1 MATHP
6 DNLRA
11 RLEDRAD
18 LLEATRLRYRALRGL
33 LASFFWKE
41 RVRAQ
46 FELLLEVARTQ
57 PEVDATLAAL
67 KRRAAAEGWPAS
79 AAPMKLMREVERLRE
94 DVQRVAF
101 KRLPAP
107 GRPATLGEALLKLEE
122 TVLEAGPLLGRHIWA
137 RAVELLPRNLPEL
150 RAACAAAEVFEHVF
164 KRPAPDGGLPFT
176 VKEAEALQR
185 ALPLAETAL
194 AALWQRLEHFD
205 TRGQVKRF
213 LLARVSRAPRRVP
226 RSGPELLLHAAFW
239 RGVAWARL
247 RAVLAERLAPVVPAD
262 AEVPALL
269 AWLAAR
275 EGRGAEPRT
284 GGPGP
289 SASEVPGSQP
299 PTRALWGDDSRMGW
313 SVGHASAGRPEGLGG
328 AGVEVAEEVRL
339 PACEAFGEGRAGLFE
354 LAAQLALL
362 SRERPVGTWNE
373 ETAWARL
380 WNAAQRAR
388 GEQGEDVE
396 RLRDAL
402 RLFILLRGQ
411 GQTPA
416 RLFSPERARVPTA
429 EAGADAGSAVK
440 DLPALVHAARAAA
453 WRGR

>member
-18 LLEATRLRYRALRGL
+18 LLEATRLRYRALRGML
-33 LASFFWKE
+33 TSFFWKE

-46 FELLLEVARTQ
+46 FELLLEVARAQ

-67 KRRAAAEGWPAS
+67 KRRAAAEGWPEN

-94 DVQRVAF
+94 AVWRVAL
-101 KRLPAP
+101 KRLAEAA
-107 GRPATLGEALLKLEE
+107 RPATLGEALLKLEDA
-122 TVLEAGPLLGRHIWA
+122 VLEAGPLLGRHIWA

-150 RAACAAAEVFEHVF
+150 RAACAAADVFEQVF
-164 KRPAPDGGLPFT
+164 KRPAPEGRLPFT
-176 VKEAEALQR
+176 VEEAEALQR
-185 ALPLAETAL
+185 ALPLAESSL
-194 AALWQRLEHFD
+194 AALWRRLEHFD

-213 LLARVSRAPRRVP
+213 LEGRASRAPRRVP

-247 RAVLAERLAPVVPAD
+247 RALLEARLSPVVPRD
-262 AEVPALL
+262 DEVPALL
-269 AWLAAR
+269 VWLAAR
-275 EGRGAEPRT
+275 EAPGTGRG
-284 GGPGP
+284 
-289 SASEVPGSQP
+289 
-299 PTRALWGDDSRMGW
+299 L
-313 SVGHASAGRPEGLGG
+313 GLD
-328 AGVEVAEEVRL
+328 VEADGEVRL

-354 LAAQLALL
+354 LAAQLASL
-362 SRERPVGTWNE
+362 SRERPVGTWDE
-373 ETAWARL
+373 EAAWARL
-380 WNAAQRAR
+380 WNAARRAR
-388 GEQGEDVE
+388 DEQGPDVE

-429 EAGADAGSAVK
+429 ELGAGVGPDLK
-440 DLPALVHAARAAA
+440 ELPALVHAARAAA